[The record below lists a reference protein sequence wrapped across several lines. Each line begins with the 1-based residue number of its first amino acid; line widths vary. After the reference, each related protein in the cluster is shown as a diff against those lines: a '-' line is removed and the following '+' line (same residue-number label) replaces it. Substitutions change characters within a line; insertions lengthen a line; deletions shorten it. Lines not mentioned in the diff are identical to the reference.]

1 MLLQVSLISD
11 PRANLKFGKL
21 YSLDLVGN
29 VVEGAKILYNNQ
41 PIEVLLEACKQ
52 SVTVLGEPVW
62 YSCDVNQRFSSE
74 LGVQD
79 LEMYVVGTIN
89 KQKPTFVLYK
99 ICLCVDKIFSRCLV

>member
-1 MLLQVSLISD
+1 MPLQVSLISD
-11 PRANLKFGKL
+11 PRANLQFGKL
-21 YSLDLVGN
+21 YTFDLVGN
-29 VVEGAKILYNNQ
+29 VVEGTKILYNNQ

-79 LEMYVVGTIN
+79 LKMYVVGTIN
-89 KQKPTFVLYK
+89 KQKPILLYK
-99 ICLCVDKIFSRCLV
+99 KYVYA